1 VLSVHPTARTHSKT
15 PVPHSSLTLLWIF
28 PLRQNA
34 SRFLPPLLSSR
45 LVALRVSD
53 LSGLL
58 GSFSPVISSNVSRSK
73 WRRSEERARQ
83 AMADAQGQTD
93 SNAEYPQDGKT
104 PKHETLKGI
113 RGGDKHQARSASQ
126 PSDRAPGRP
135 RFKIRSSLLSFRV
148 CMPKVPWQLR
158 HYIILFCRNV
168 EIFK

>member
-1 VLSVHPTARTHSKT
+1 
-15 PVPHSSLTLLWIF
+15 
-28 PLRQNA
+28 
-34 SRFLPPLLSSR
+34 
-45 LVALRVSD
+45 
-53 LSGLL
+53 
-58 GSFSPVISSNVSRSK
+58 
-73 WRRSEERARQ
+73 
-83 AMADAQGQTD
+83 MADAQGQTD
-93 SNAEYPQDGKT
+93 SNTEYPQDGKT

-168 EIFK
+168 EIFKKYFFLKEQKKIQENQEYFEIYKNILSFEMEFSKLI